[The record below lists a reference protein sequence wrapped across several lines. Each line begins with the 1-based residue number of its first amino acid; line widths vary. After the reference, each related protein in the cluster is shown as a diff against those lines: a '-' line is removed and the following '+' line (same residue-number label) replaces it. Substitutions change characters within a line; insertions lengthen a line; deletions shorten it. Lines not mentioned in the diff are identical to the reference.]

1 MVEQRSE
8 VKVATLIERLLNS
21 GQKNDALFRS

>member
-1 MVEQRSE
+1 VEQRSK